1 MRRFLLLGIVFCLV
15 LLPLPAAHAH
25 TSSQASSFDQPLLM
39 VNRCGSGIA
48 GETHFTIVATGDTFP
63 HENIQAVGESQG
75 YDSLFEHI
83 RPYLQAAD
91 LGYTNFDG
99 AMLVSSPY
107 SGYPTFN
114 YNPALASAL
123 KNAGIDLVSTANNHI
138 LDRGPEGIDATLQVL
153 DQAGIL
159 HHGAVSQQAA
169 QNAERPNYLAITLK
183 RDGVELKVAFLSLS
197 WGTNGIPDPFSQVN
211 LLWESNSYGQQ
222 GQVRQSVL
230 GMVAQAQQ
238 EADIVIVAAH
248 WGYEYQ
254 FLPDAGQ
261 IEGARQ
267 LTAAGADIILGA
279 QSHTLQPV
287 DIVEANGRQALVIYS
302 LANFIASQGS
312 FQADYYSATSVLFYI
327 GLVKRPD
334 GSMGVTGY
342 RYLPTLMIDNDTRP
356 APLPEDQSAVLAH
369 VRKQMRDPSGLRQV
383 PSDLQQLGE
392 RVEVCPVLRFS
403 ETPAIPVGGDFAQHL
418 LTLGGGIT
426 PYGPEAVRAVWGL
439 PLEKVR
445 SSITGDC
452 ASFTNV
458 LLTERQRLELQP
470 NLPWPYRV
478 TGTQIG
484 AAIYQ
489 QRYGRE
495 PERRT
500 ELNTAFAHPLF
511 ASFFQQYGGLA
522 VFGYPISDGFEESNS
537 GQQRFVQYFER
548 ARFELVPNSDPNNL
562 LEAVEL
568 GLLGREFG
576 GIETMCGPEKL
587 PAPNP
592 FAPTDQSS
600 GQLIVD
606 GPYPR
611 PQFGILPYSASGD
624 LALFG
629 WLFWRM
635 LAVLALW
642 LAVLTAL
649 SLAYLRLIAPRLQ
662 SQRRKR
668 A

>member
-169 QNAERPNYLAITLK
+169 QNAERPNYLLTTLE
-183 RDGVELKVAFLSLS
+183 RDGVELKLAFLSLT
-197 WGTNGIPDPFSQVN
+197 WGTNGIPDPLGQVN

-254 FLPDAGQ
+254 FLPDASQ

-312 FQADYYSATSVLFYI
+312 YQAEYYSATSVLFYI

-334 GSMGVTGY
+334 GSVGVTGY

-369 VRKQMRDPSGLRQV
+369 VRKQMRDPNGLRQV
-383 PSDLQQLGE
+383 PADLQQLGE
-392 RVEVCPVLRFS
+392 RVEICPVLRFS
-403 ETPAIPVGGDFAQHL
+403 ETPEIAVGGDFAQHL
-418 LTLGGGIT
+418 ITLGSGT
-426 PYGPEAVRAVWGL
+426 TAYPPEAVRAVWGL
-439 PLEKVR
+439 PLDTVR
-445 SSITGDC
+445 SSTTGDC
-452 ASFTNV
+452 ASFTSV

-470 NLPWPYRV
+470 NQPWPYRI
-478 TGTQIG
+478 TGTQLG

-495 PERRT
+495 PERRI
-500 ELNTAFAHPLF
+500 ELNNAFAHPLF
-511 ASFFQQYGGLA
+511 ARFFEQYGGLS
-522 VFGYPISDGFEESNS
+522 VFGYPISDGFEENNGS
-537 GQQRFVQYFER
+537 QRRFVQYFER
-548 ARFELVPNSDPNNL
+548 ARFELVPNGDPNDL
-562 LEAVEL
+562 LKAVEL

-587 PAPNP
+587 PNPNP
-592 FAPTDQSS
+592 FLPNDQSS
-600 GQLIVD
+600 DQVIVD
-606 GPYPR
+606 GPNLGL
-611 PQFGILPYSASGD
+611 QLGILPRTAGGD
-624 LALFG
+624 LALFN
-629 WLFWRM
+629 WLLWRM
-635 LAVLALW
+635 IGVLALV
-642 LAVLTAL
+642 LAALTAYSML
-649 SLAYLRLIAPRLQ
+649 YLHVIAPRQ
-662 SQRRKR
+662 QKRRRRR

>member
-1 MRRFLLLGIVFCLV
+1 MSRFSLLGIVLCLLV
-15 LLPLPAAHAH
+15 LPLPAAQARH
-25 TSSQASSFDQPLLM
+25 TSQSSSFDQPLLM
-39 VNRCGSGIA
+39 ANQCGA
-48 GETHFTIVATGDTFP
+48 GTPNETHFTIVATGDTFP
-63 HENIQAVGESQG
+63 HENIQAVGENQG

-99 AMLVSSPY
+99 AMLDSSPY
-107 SGYPTFN
+107 SGYPVFN
-114 YNPALASAL
+114 YNPALAPAL

-138 LDRGPEGIDATLQVL
+138 LDRGPEGLDATLNVL

-169 QNAERPNYLAITLK
+169 QNAERPNYLPITLE
-183 RDGVELKVAFLSLS
+183 RDGVKLKIAFLSLT
-197 WGTNGIPDPFSQVN
+197 WGTNGIPDPLGQVN

-230 GMVAQAQQ
+230 GMVAKAQQ

-248 WGYEYQ
+248 WGFEYQ
-254 FLPDAGQ
+254 FLPDASQ

-312 FQADYYSATSVLFYI
+312 YQAEYYSATSVLFYL

-334 GSMGVTGY
+334 GSVGVTGY

-356 APLPEDQSAVLAH
+356 APLPADQGAVLAH
-369 VRKQMRDPSGLRQV
+369 VRKQMRDVSGLRQV
-383 PSDLQQLGE
+383 PADPQLLGE
-392 RVEVCPVLRFS
+392 RVEVCPSLSFS
-403 ETPAIPVGGDFAQHL
+403 ETPNLVVGGDFAQHL
-418 LTLGGGIT
+418 ITLGGGTT
-426 PYGPEAVRAVWGL
+426 PYGPEAMRAVWGL
-439 PLEKVR
+439 PLEAVR
-445 SSITGDC
+445 STITGDC

-470 NLPWPYRV
+470 REAWPYRI

-484 AAIYQ
+484 TAIYQ
-489 QRYGRE
+489 ERYGRE
-495 PERRT
+495 AERRT
-500 ELNTAFAHPLF
+500 DLNSAFAHPLF
-511 ASFFQQYGGLA
+511 ANFFQQYGGLS
-522 VFGYPISDGFEESNS
+522 VFGYPISEGFEESNN
-537 GQQRFVQYFER
+537 GQSRFVQYFER
-548 ARFELVPNSDPNNL
+548 ARFELVPNGDPNNL
-562 LEAVEL
+562 LKAVEL

-592 FAPTDQSS
+592 FNPPDLSN
-600 GQLIVD
+600 GQVIVD
-606 GPYPR
+606 GPSP
-611 PQFGILPYSASGD
+611 PTAIGILPANSAGD
-624 LALFG
+624 LALLG
-629 WLFWRM
+629 WLFGR
-635 LAVLALW
+635 LLLFLALF
-642 LAVLTAL
+642 LGLLSAL
-649 SLAYLRLIAPRLQ
+649 SLTYLRLIVPRLQ
-662 SQRRKR
+662 ARNRKR
-668 A
+668 P